1 MQWRH
6 YFLEEFKVHSKTERK
21 EQRFPIY
28 PLPWL
33 LHNLP
38 IFQQNSNKDG
48 DITQE
53 IKKINA
59 GQTVLRIYPF
69 QKRVFTETKHTYT
82 HTHTHAR
89 TRVHTHTHTHFSP
102 SPKMKK
108 QLLSKVNKLS
118 HLRGK
123 SSVRGHTLLALWL
136 ENVGQSSHHEQIENL
151 ITVYIFF
158 KNLLEVIKDNK
169 ALKN

>member
-6 YFLEEFKVHSKTERK
+6 YFLEEFKIHSKTERK

-33 LHNLP
+33 LHNLS

-59 GQTVLRIYPF
+59 GTNCAQNLSFSKESVYWNQI
-69 QKRVFTETKHTYT
+69 HT
-82 HTHTHAR
+82 
-89 TRVHTHTHTHFSP
+89 HTHTHTHFSP

-123 SSVRGHTLLALWL
+123 SYVRGHTLLALWL
-136 ENVGQSSHHEQIENL
+136 ENVGQSFHHEQIENL
-151 ITVYIFF
+151 ITVYIYFF